1 MSVTTLCDN
10 TDKLSAAHRYL
21 DTGVLWE
28 LLTPL
33 RPYLRDDSLTEIC
46 LNRPGELW
54 TEGRNGW
61 QRHAVAMDLSA
72 CERLAIAVAGFNHQH
87 FNAQQPIV
95 SASLPLGERIQMVMP
110 PACQP
115 GTLSLTIRRHSTAD
129 KTLDEL
135 ENEGAFSEYRVV
147 GLELQPVEKELLSL
161 YRSGNIR
168 AFLELAVKSHRNILI
183 AGKTGSGKT
192 TIAKSLIA
200 GISPAERL
208 ITIEDVHELF
218 LSSHPN
224 KVHLFYS
231 RNAGG
236 VSAKEAL
243 ASCLRMKPD
252 RILLAELRGDEAW
265 EFIKS
270 INTGHPGA
278 ISTLHANGA
287 LDAFEQMTAFVKD
300 SPTGSHLDVGYIQRR
315 LFETVDIVLFYHQR
329 RLKEIYYDPQ
339 KKRQ

>member
-1 MSVTTLCDN
+1 MSITALHDN
-10 TDKLSAAHRYL
+10 PDRQPTVPRYL

-46 LNRPGELW
+46 INRPGEVW
-54 TEGRNGW
+54 TEGRDGW
-61 QRHAVAMDLSA
+61 QRYAIAMDLPA
-72 CERLAIAVAGFNHQH
+72 CERLAIAIAGFNHQH
-87 FNAQQPIV
+87 FNALQPIV
-95 SASLPLGERIQMVMP
+95 SASLPKGERIQMVMA
-110 PACQP
+110 PACQA
-115 GTLSLTIRRHSTAD
+115 GTVSLTIRRHSTAN

-135 ENEGAFSEYRVV
+135 DAEGAFREHRTA
-147 GLELQPVEKELLSL
+147 GMELRHFERELLSL
-161 YRSGNIR
+161 YRDGNIR
-168 AFLELAVKSHRNILI
+168 TFLELAVKSHRNILI

-192 TIAKSLIA
+192 TIAKSLIQC
-200 GISPAERL
+200 IPVTERL

-218 LSSHPN
+218 LHSHPN
-224 KVHLFYS
+224 RVHLFYS

-265 EFIKS
+265 EFVKS

-287 LDAFEQMTAFVKD
+287 TDAFEQMTAFVKD
-300 SPTGSHLDVGYIQRR
+300 SPTGSHLDVNYIRRR
-315 LFETVDIVLFYHQR
+315 LFETVDMVLFCHQR
-329 RLKEIYYDPQ
+329 RLKEIYYDPE